1 MVLCVLTKSSWKWT
15 TRIVQTRV
23 VQGQA
28 VFPLHIQAL
37 GQPHH
42 SPLHFNVRVYASSI
56 LEEGKAC
63 SALSLG
69 LPAPLPSRQ
78 QASLRSCLWDA
89 RHKIQ
94 RAFPSPQRGLTSRQH
109 LLWLLFS
116 SLKLSF
122 SFHDTK
128 FSGFAGFST
137 SSLPCPLHLI
147 CSLILQLNVRVPL
160 GYL

>member
-1 MVLCVLTKSSWKWT
+1 MTKSSWKWT

-23 VQGQA
+23 VQGQT

-42 SPLHFNVRVYASSI
+42 SPQHFNVRVYASSI
-56 LEEGKAC
+56 LEEGKTC
-63 SALSLG
+63 SALSPG

-78 QASLRSCLWDA
+78 QTSLRSCLWDA

-109 LLWLLFS
+109 LLWLLIS
-116 SLKLSF
+116 SLKRSF
-122 SFHDTK
+122 SSHDTR
-128 FSGFAGFST
+128 FSWLCRLQHLWSAPAPSISFAV
-137 SSLPCPLHLI
+137 SSC
-147 CSLILQLNVRVPL
+147 N
-160 GYL
+160 